1 MKKRVKH
8 MNVCR
13 HKHKMKNIE
22 DIACRLPEGHEGVHK
37 ASADI
42 GFGIIANAHWDT
54 GDTGDY
60 TV

>member
-1 MKKRVKH
+1 

-42 GFGIIANAHWDT
+42 GFGIIANAQWDT